1 MRAKIVALLT
11 AVAVI
16 ALTAGGAAALPADE
30 LAPEDDT
37 ENATVGICVVGVDSP
52 CNGDAADGSTGDQVG
67 SNDSDDGQLWIPEDQ
82 NRDGEIDERFR
93 GEDNGTE
100 IGDGEDTEDKQ
111 ILLPEDQN
119 HDGEIDEQFR
129 GDTGAEEGDSEHR
142 HADADDHRHDN
153 TDEKHEHGT
162 AEDGQ
167 LWIPE
172 DQNRDGEIDERFRG
186 VPEFLNELFATLFG
200 LN

>member
-1 MRAKIVALLT
+1 MSAKTVALLT

-16 ALTAGGAAALPADE
+16 ALTASGAAALPEEE

-52 CNGDAADGSTGDQVG
+52 CNGDTADESAGDQTG
-67 SNDSDDGQLWIPEDQ
+67 SNESDDGTVWLPEDQ

-93 GEDNGTE
+93 GEDNGTQ
-100 IGDGEDTEDKQ
+100 IGDGEDTEEKQ

-119 HDGEIDEQFR
+119 HDGKIDERFH
-129 GDTGAEEGDSEHR
+129 GDTSAEEGNSEHGHADSGEEHR
-142 HADADDHRHDN
+142 HGNTDEEHADAD
-153 TDEKHEHGT
+153 
-162 AEDGQ
+162 DGQ

-172 DQNRDGEIDERFRG
+172 DQNRDGEVDERFRG
-186 VPEFLNELFATLFG
+186 VPTFLETLFTALLG

>member
-1 MRAKIVALLT
+1 MSAKTVALLT

-16 ALTAGGAAALPADE
+16 ALTASGAAALPEEE

-52 CNGDAADGSTGDQVG
+52 CNGDTADESAGDQTG
-67 SNDSDDGQLWIPEDQ
+67 SNDSDDGTIWLPEDQ

-93 GEDNGTE
+93 GEDNGTQ
-100 IGDGEDTEDKQ
+100 IGDGDATDKQ

-119 HDGEIDEQFR
+119 HDGKIDERFR
-129 GDTGAEEGDSEHR
+129 GDAGVQEGNSEHGDADDEHR
-142 HADADDHRHDN
+142 HGN
-153 TDEKHEHGT
+153 TDEEHGH
-162 AEDGQ
+162 ADDGQ

-172 DQNRDGEIDERFRG
+172 YQNRDGEIDERFRG
-186 VPEFLNELFATLFG
+186 VPTFLETLFTALLG